1 MTREILYLFCL
12 SLFLPLGICVGQQGR
27 NLDDHVLIK
36 MSQQSVFQE
45 VNDYE
50 GSPYLNDDFLL
61 GDVFIN
67 DGRYQNVL
75 LRYNIY
81 KDYIEFKKDSRSYIL
96 DPNKKV
102 QKITIGSNV
111 FVVEEFPFRS
121 QKKLGYLMLLDSG
134 KASLMMKHIVS
145 YREPQPPKPI
155 ETEGKPARYSELPD
169 VFYFKVGNE
178 EIKEIESLKKMI
190 EGFPDKHDQLNE
202 FAKKEKISVRKKDEL
217 IKLIQYYNSL

>member
-1 MTREILYLFCL
+1 MIREIRYPLCLLLF
-12 SLFLPLGICVGQQGR
+12 FPLGVCFGQQGR

-45 VNDYE
+45 VTDYE
-50 GSPYLNDDFLL
+50 GSPYLNDDFIS

-81 KDYIEFKKDSRSYIL
+81 KDYMEFKKDSRTYVL
-96 DPNKKV
+96 DPNKKI
-102 QKITIGSNV
+102 QKITIGSDV
-111 FVVEEFPFRS
+111 FIVGDFSYRS
-121 QKKLGYLMLLDSG
+121 QKKVGYLMLLDSG

-169 VFYFKVGNE
+169 IFYFRIGNG
-178 EIKEIESLKKMI
+178 EIKEIESLRKMV
-190 EGFPDKHDQLNE
+190 EEFPDKQSELNE
-202 FAKKEKISVRKKDEL
+202 FIKNEKISVRKKDEM
-217 IKLIQYYNSL
+217 IKLIRYYNSL